1 MLQHD
6 LLVSASRA
14 WHPDA
19 MVEPPRPQDI
29 ARVHAALPPVTGDAR
44 AFVAAARTAL
54 SDNKL
59 DDAMALARAALTLS
73 PTNASGWVVVGDVCA
88 AANDLAGARD
98 AWQEAISLDDKDHAT
113 ALACA
118 RVQLQLGEVSTARAL
133 LNYLVART
141 STASVRAA
149 AEALLDAERAA

>member
-1 MLQHD
+1 M
-6 LLVSASRA
+6 
-14 WHPDA
+14 
-19 MVEPPRPQDI
+19 PPI
-29 ARVHAALPPVTGDAR
+29 TGDAR
-44 AFVAAARTAL
+44 AFIAAARTAL
-54 SDNKL
+54 GDGKL

-118 RVQLQLGEVSTARAL
+118 RAQLQLGDVSTARAL

-141 STASVRAA
+141 ATPSVRAA